1 MAGFMYMLLMAILAD
16 IYSGCFLPEEMP
28 PFDVGVDTKDTDET
42 DEVEEFEDWE
52 ETLEEHL
59 FSYMLRSTDLDE
71 FIECYSDSV
80 TVNFSDGAGSA
91 MGVDEYRIVSNT
103 YDELVTNFT
112 VKDGSAEFIDEN
124 TIEVKFLQKSSGQFG
139 FLRGL
144 LPWIGE
150 QTDSDGSVEW
160 ETWTTIRFHIDDD
173 GLIDEFTIASP
184 QFIREI
190 LGAIEGLYATT
201 TIEPIG
207 QDLGSTSELHAE
219 TLSVFNF
226 TMDNGIALKL
236 AVLMTTLV
244 ALCVFAST
252 RISSTKKTD
261 SIADERTALMV

>member
-28 PFDVGVDTKDTDET
+28 PFDVAVDT
-42 DEVEEFEDWE
+42 VEFEDWE
-52 ETLEEHL
+52 STLQDHL

-71 FIECYSDSV
+71 FIDCYSDSV
-80 TVNFSDGAGSA
+80 TVNVSDGAGSA

-144 LPWIGE
+144 LPWIGNK
-150 QTDSDGSVEW
+150 TDSDGSVEW

-173 GLIDEFTIASP
+173 GLIDQFTIASP
-184 QFIREI
+184 SFIREI

-201 TIEPIG
+201 TTEPIG
-207 QDLGSTSELHAE
+207 QDMGSP
-219 TLSVFNF
+219 
-226 TMDNGIALKL
+226 
-236 AVLMTTLV
+236 
-244 ALCVFAST
+244 
-252 RISSTKKTD
+252 
-261 SIADERTALMV
+261 

>member
-1 MAGFMYMLLMAILAD
+1 MALLPPQEHNPCSLGHLSTASSQGPWMVDLAD
-16 IYSGCFLPEEMP
+16 CNWWNMRGQITCKVRSRVRGGMTEA
-28 PFDVGVDTKDTDET
+28 
-42 DEVEEFEDWE
+42 EVRQMQEKAANQWMRE

-80 TVNFSDGAGSA
+80 TVNFS
-91 MGVDEYRIVSNT
+91 
-103 YDELVTNFT
+103 
-112 VKDGSAEFIDEN
+112 VKDGSAEFTDEN
-124 TIEVKFLQKSSGQFG
+124 TIEMKFLQKSSGQFG

-207 QDLGSTSELHAE
+207 QDLGSTSE
-219 TLSVFNF
+219 
-226 TMDNGIALKL
+226 
-236 AVLMTTLV
+236 
-244 ALCVFAST
+244 
-252 RISSTKKTD
+252 
-261 SIADERTALMV
+261 